1 MEDGCL
7 NSVMEGVEKDS
18 VVEELKKCFVVKEEG
33 GLVVEKVEK
42 CSVVEVSGD
51 PVVEVLMKVVGELGT
66 DSIVEEVSK
75 LSLVVEL
82 KRDSVVK
89 ELRNFSV
96 VVVVVVVGIAVSEV
110 VDAMVG
116 SRVEVLAI
124 TSVLNS
130 QKNSGADEDV
140 DVDMFS
146 EKISEIVSLIL
157 SLTSPVLAE
166 VAVVSENI
174 SEMRDFAVLTSVVS
188 AKISEMRSLSSD
200 RVVDSVVVENVD
212 KTSVVET
219 SGSIS
224 TRVVV
229 LGSKVVVE
237 RSVVIPDNVVDNR
250 ERILRSVVGNLPIVE
265 LSVVSGTVGTLRAS
279 SQSVVVSLLVAGV
292 VSS

>member
-1 MEDGCL
+1 MVE
-7 NSVMEGVEKDS
+7 EVEKES
-18 VVEELKKCFVVKEEG
+18 VVEELKKCFMVKEEG

-42 CSVVEVSGD
+42 CSVVEEVSGD
-51 PVVEVLMKVVGELGT
+51 PVVEVLMKDIGELGS

-75 LSLVVEL
+75 FSVVVEL

-89 ELRNFSV
+89 ELMNFS
-96 VVVVVVVGIAVSEV
+96 VVVVVVGIAVSEV

-157 SLTSPVLAE
+157 SLTSSVLAE

-219 SGSIS
+219 SGSTS

-237 RSVVIPDNVVDNR
+237 RSVVIPPDNVVDNR

-279 SQSVVVSLLVAGV
+279 FQVVVVSLLVVGD

>member
-1 MEDGCL
+1 M
-7 NSVMEGVEKDS
+7 
-18 VVEELKKCFVVKEEG
+18 VKEEG

-42 CSVVEVSGD
+42 CSVVEGVSGD
-51 PVVEVLMKVVGELGT
+51 PVVEVLMKDIEELGS

-75 LSLVVEL
+75 LSVVVEL

-96 VVVVVVVGIAVSEV
+96 VVVVVVGVGIAVSEV

-157 SLTSPVLAE
+157 SLTSSVLAE

-219 SGSIS
+219 SGSLS

-237 RSVVIPDNVVDNR
+237 RSVSVVIPDNVVDNR

-279 SQSVVVSLLVAGV
+279 SQVVVVSLLVAGD

>member
-7 NSVMEGVEKDS
+7 NSVVEEVEKES
-18 VVEELKKCFVVKEEG
+18 VVEELKKCFMVKEEG

-42 CSVVEVSGD
+42 CSVVEEVSGD
-51 PVVEVLMKVVGELGT
+51 PVVEVLMKDIGELGS

-75 LSLVVEL
+75 FSVVVEL

-89 ELRNFSV
+89 ELMNFS
-96 VVVVVVVGIAVSEV
+96 VVVVVGIAVSEV

-130 QKNSGADEDV
+130 QKNSGADKDV

-157 SLTSPVLAE
+157 SLTSSVLAE

-219 SGSIS
+219 SGSTS

-237 RSVVIPDNVVDNR
+237 RSVVIPPDNVVDNR

-279 SQSVVVSLLVAGV
+279 FQVVVVSLLVVGD

>member
-1 MEDGCL
+1 M
-7 NSVMEGVEKDS
+7 VEG
-18 VVEELKKCFVVKEEG
+18 
-33 GLVVEKVEK
+33 
-42 CSVVEVSGD
+42 VSGD
-51 PVVEVLMKVVGELGT
+51 PVVEVLMKDIEELGS

-75 LSLVVEL
+75 LSVVVEL

-89 ELRNFSV
+89 ELRKFS
-96 VVVVVVVGIAVSEV
+96 VVVVVVGIAVSVV

-157 SLTSPVLAE
+157 SLTFSVLAE

-224 TRVVV
+224 TTVVV

-279 SQSVVVSLLVAGV
+279 FQVVVVSLLVAGD

>member
-1 MEDGCL
+1 M
-7 NSVMEGVEKDS
+7 
-18 VVEELKKCFVVKEEG
+18 KEEG
-33 GLVVEKVEK
+33 GLVVVKVEK
-42 CSVVEVSGD
+42 CSVVEGVSGD
-51 PVVEVLMKVVGELGT
+51 PVVEVLMKDVEELGT

-75 LSLVVEL
+75 LSVVVEL

-89 ELRNFSV
+89 ELRNFS
-96 VVVVVVVGIAVSEV
+96 VVVVVVGIAVSEV

-157 SLTSPVLAE
+157 SLTFSVLAE

-200 RVVDSVVVENVD
+200 LVVDSVVVENVD

-219 SGSIS
+219 SGSTS

-279 SQSVVVSLLVAGV
+279 SQVVVVSLLVAGD

>member
-7 NSVMEGVEKDS
+7 NSVVEEVEKES

-33 GLVVEKVEK
+33 GLVVVKVEK
-42 CSVVEVSGD
+42 CSVVEGVSGD
-51 PVVEVLMKVVGELGT
+51 PVVEVLMKDEEELGT

-75 LSLVVEL
+75 LSVVVEL

-89 ELRNFSV
+89 ELRNFS
-96 VVVVVVVGIAVSEV
+96 VVVVVGIAVSEV

-140 DVDMFS
+140 DVDIFS

-157 SLTSPVLAE
+157 SLTFSVLAE

-219 SGSIS
+219 SGSLS

-237 RSVVIPDNVVDNR
+237 RSVSVVIPDNVVDNR

-279 SQSVVVSLLVAGV
+279 SQVVVVSLLVAGV

>member
-1 MEDGCL
+1 M
-7 NSVMEGVEKDS
+7 
-18 VVEELKKCFVVKEEG
+18 
-33 GLVVEKVEK
+33 VVEKVEK
-42 CSVVEVSGD
+42 CSVVEGVSGD
-51 PVVEVLMKVVGELGT
+51 PVVEVLMKDVEELGS

-75 LSLVVEL
+75 LSVVVEL

-89 ELRNFSV
+89 ELRNFSVV

-219 SGSIS
+219 SGSTS

-279 SQSVVVSLLVAGV
+279 SQVVVVSLLVAGD

>member
-1 MEDGCL
+1 M
-7 NSVMEGVEKDS
+7 
-18 VVEELKKCFVVKEEG
+18 
-33 GLVVEKVEK
+33 
-42 CSVVEVSGD
+42 
-51 PVVEVLMKVVGELGT
+51 
-66 DSIVEEVSK
+66 
-75 LSLVVEL
+75 
-82 KRDSVVK
+82 K
-89 ELRNFSV
+89 ELMNFS
-96 VVVVVVVGIAVSEV
+96 VVVVVVGIAVSEV

-157 SLTSPVLAE
+157 SLTSSVLAE

-219 SGSIS
+219 SGSTS

-237 RSVVIPDNVVDNR
+237 RSVVIPPDNVVDNR

-279 SQSVVVSLLVAGV
+279 SQVVVVSLLVVGD

>member
-1 MEDGCL
+1 M
-7 NSVMEGVEKDS
+7 
-18 VVEELKKCFVVKEEG
+18 KEEG

-42 CSVVEVSGD
+42 CSVVEGVSGD
-51 PVVEVLMKVVGELGT
+51 PVVEVLMKDVGELGS

-75 LSLVVEL
+75 LSVVVEL

-96 VVVVVVVGIAVSEV
+96 VVVVVVGIAEV
-110 VDAMVG
+110 VGAMVG
-116 SRVEVLAI
+116 SRVEALAI

-219 SGSIS
+219 SGSTS

-279 SQSVVVSLLVAGV
+279 SQVVVVSLLVAGD